1 MTGITSGDL
10 STASFTIDQKKV
22 GSDGKGYL

>member
-10 STASFTIDQKKV
+10 SAASFIIDQKKV
-22 GSDGKGYL
+22 GSEGKGYL